1 MKYYN
6 LIENGEK
13 TNAVIAVDSENEDEA
28 CKRLIEAGY
37 DLEECERPIDANI
50 TIEEPQINHHHL
62 VLRKFQSCLND
73 PFQNVRHT
81 IYDGPNCARCANR
94 FRHSDFCDS
103 HFDSNRSCYRFKLE
117 K

>member
-13 TNAVIAVDSENEDEA
+13 TNTVIAVDSNNEESA
-28 CKRLIEAGY
+28 CKRLLEAGY
-37 DLEECERPIDANI
+37 DLEECERPKDANI
-50 TIEEPQINHHHL
+50 IFEQPQMAPCNY
-62 VLRKFQSCLND
+62 VLQKFPSCLND
-73 PFQNVRHT
+73 PFQKVRHT